1 MMLQVNN
8 GLTMSQDLI
17 SITVPRLTMNATE
30 QHFHALSTIGKKLV
44 NYQDPR
50 RKARTDRIDTFLA
63 TYDRQDRDPRR
74 FLVELFTQQQ
84 ELRELESELRD
95 FEANADRLNAPG
107 KAQLFELQQIQ
118 LEKMERLFMIFE
130 AIAINWKRD
139 DARAELI
146 TSNRIDICVGNLAW
160 HMMRDDN
167 ANTLAKFDITRALL
181 SYVTNKDGT
190 KDGAI
195 VVGDCEALNPKDGAP
210 WEGEVLTRY
219 YSKSKGVSVSQ
230 TVPNAEEPA
239 DRLQAAAQRRTFFGC
254 SWKEQIPIG
263 GIARVE
269 HLDLSIHPVRVFVE
283 QEVGRAIHA
292 YVTGR
297 SSAADDKHA
306 DEGHG
311 GSGASKEKAV
321 KRPKHQG
328 AADDVSVMRARAT
341 ANVMFG
347 RVSISATAIKASF
360 RVSTQP
366 AILAVI

>member
-1 MMLQVNN
+1 
-8 GLTMSQDLI
+8 
-17 SITVPRLTMNATE
+17 MNATE

-50 RKARTDRIDTFLA
+50 RKARTDRIDTFLT

-95 FEANADRLNAPG
+95 FETNADRLNAQG
-107 KAQLFELQQIQ
+107 KAQLFELQQVQ

-167 ANTLAKFDITRALL
+167 ASTLAKFDITRALL

-195 VVGDCEALNPKDGAP
+195 VVGDCEAFNPKDGAP

-219 YSKSKGVSVSQ
+219 YSKSKAVSVSS
-230 TVPNAEEPA
+230 T
-239 DRLQAAAQRRTFFGC
+239 DSKCR
-254 SWKEQIPIG
+254 
-263 GIARVE
+263 
-269 HLDLSIHPVRVFVE
+269 
-283 QEVGRAIHA
+283 
-292 YVTGR
+292 
-297 SSAADDKHA
+297 
-306 DEGHG
+306 
-311 GSGASKEKAV
+311 GAC
-321 KRPKHQG
+321 
-328 AADDVSVMRARAT
+328 
-341 ANVMFG
+341 
-347 RVSISATAIKASF
+347 
-360 RVSTQP
+360 
-366 AILAVI
+366 